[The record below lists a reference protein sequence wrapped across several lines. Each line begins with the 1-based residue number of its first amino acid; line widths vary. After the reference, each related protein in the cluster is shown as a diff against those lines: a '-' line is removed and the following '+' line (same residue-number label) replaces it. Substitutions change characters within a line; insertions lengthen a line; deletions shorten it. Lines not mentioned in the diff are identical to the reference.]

1 MDELGRKLRAARE
14 SQGLTIED
22 IAARTKIG
30 ASTLRALEAGH
41 LQDLPGDFYTRT
53 FLRTYARELH
63 LSPDE
68 IVSEFDTLRQPSQ
81 PVAEAPSAPRRHA
94 AAMAD
99 ARSFEEPVY
108 EERTPGRLIVGKSN
122 LWAGG
127 IFSALVLVVLVTVW
141 RQVAV
146 RAPEAGAVATTG
158 VVEAAAAP
166 APAATSGRQEA
177 PPPAKLAMEIRPTAE
192 IWVAAK
198 ADGAPAIFKLLQA
211 GDHVKVEAANELSFR
226 IGNASAFEY
235 SINGIPG
242 KPVGGPGQVRE
253 FTITRDNV
261 NTYRR

>member
-14 SQGLTIED
+14 SQGQTIED

-30 ASTLRALEAGH
+30 ASKLRALEAGH
-41 LQDLPGDFYTRT
+41 LHLLPGDFYTRT

-63 LSPDE
+63 LSPDD

-81 PVAEAPSAPRRHA
+81 PVVETTRGHGSSMDDVRPY
-94 AAMAD
+94 
-99 ARSFEEPVY
+99 EEPVY

-235 SINGIPG
+235 SINGVPG